1 MCWPRLWFVHD
12 AHHISHLLVLC
23 LIFTSLIF
31 IFSAHVVG
39 DTSHLSPRDRKN
51 MTSNNDY
58 TKTLIAAMEAKAV
71 SDLVNEKKSGAKVG
85 NTRVSVKTK
94 HECLVQ
100 LGSTM
105 KINTLAQRVNR
116 EFKKIKVG
124 PPDVMIKGAEA
135 ELSSLSSSS
144 NTASN
149 SGSPPAEKT
158 AGVYKRKEERGQS

>member
-1 MCWPRLWFVHD
+1 
-12 AHHISHLLVLC
+12 
-23 LIFTSLIF
+23 
-31 IFSAHVVG
+31 
-39 DTSHLSPRDRKN
+39 

-116 EFKKIKVG
+116 E
-124 PPDVMIKGAEA
+124 
-135 ELSSLSSSS
+135 
-144 NTASN
+144 
-149 SGSPPAEKT
+149 
-158 AGVYKRKEERGQS
+158 